1 MFEEVRIRERKSV
14 KYGKTYE
21 YRFETAPVGGE
32 RKWLSKGGFLTEEE
46 AKEAGIEA
54 WKRYCLCG
62 LSERPSDI
70 SYADFLDEWMEKE
83 CKFNLKE
90 TTLLNY
96 RKRIRIHIKPELG
109 TYQVRRLSRDR
120 LQKFI
125 QDKYNDGYSKN
136 TLSTLNLTESKQ
148 KISKDAATRE
158 SQPYKEM

>member
-83 CKFNLKE
+83 CKYNLKE
-90 TTLLNY
+90 TKRLNY
-96 RKRIRIHIKPELG
+96 RIIFENLCLVERKIAEKADTQTLFLATKSHI
-109 TYQVRRLSRDR
+109 Y
-120 LQKFI
+120 
-125 QDKYNDGYSKN
+125 
-136 TLSTLNLTESKQ
+136 
-148 KISKDAATRE
+148 TR
-158 SQPYKEM
+158 

>member
-32 RKWLSKGGFLTEEE
+32 RKWLSKGGFLSEEE
-46 AKEAGIEA
+46 AKEAGIKA

-83 CKFNLKE
+83 CKLYKNIPA
-90 TTLLNY
+90 
-96 RKRIRIHIKPELG
+96 RK
-109 TYQVRRLSRDR
+109 SRGVFSGIP
-120 LQKFI
+120 L
-125 QDKYNDGYSKN
+125 
-136 TLSTLNLTESKQ
+136 
-148 KISKDAATRE
+148 
-158 SQPYKEM
+158 

>member
-21 YRFETAPVGGE
+21 YRFEIAPIGGE
-32 RKWLSKGGFLTEEE
+32 RKWLSKGGFLSEEE

-83 CKFNLKE
+83 CNSFLTIGRE
-90 TTLLNY
+90 VIIIHLL
-96 RKRIRIHIKPELG
+96 RVGASSVPRGSPGVAQLVARL
-109 TYQVRRLSRDR
+109 VRDQEAVGS
-120 LQKFI
+120 
-125 QDKYNDGYSKN
+125 NP
-136 TLSTLNLTESKQ
+136 
-148 KISKDAATRE
+148 ATRTM
-158 SQPYKEM
+158 SP